1 MTTYPTF
8 SSPANCTPIETTH
21 KTTQSKVVSKLV
33 ASKDFEV
40 KCSYNR
46 TIKVLK
52 GGDIGGFSLC
62 NDGAY
67 AILDRYQCISS
78 EKIPAEYVIEK
89 WFVTVTETTKTVFE
103 VAKPNI

>member
-1 MTTYPTF
+1 MSCGKVEKSAFFPCQPTTTPRNQMTTYPTF

-33 ASKDFEV
+33 ASRDFEV

-46 TIKVLK
+46 TIKGLK

-62 NDGAY
+62 NDGLMLYLMDINA
-67 AILDRYQCISS
+67 
-78 EKIPAEYVIEK
+78 
-89 WFVTVTETTKTVFE
+89 
-103 VAKPNI
+103 